1 MTDRPPE
8 SEFSFSYSR
17 SGGKGGQNVNKVS
30 TKVTLHWNVDVSPS
44 FTPYEK
50 VRLKGDPTLSS
61 KISKSGDVV
70 ITEQGTRSQDMNR
83 ETLVRRLYEMIAY
96 ALRPIIHRKKT
107 KPTRG
112 SKERRIQGKKMRGEI
127 KGMRGKVRE

>member
-1 MTDRPPE
+1 MITRPPE
-8 SEFSFSYSR
+8 SEFQFSFSR

-30 TKVTLHWNVDVSPS
+30 TKVTLHWNIESSPS

-50 VRLKGDPTLSS
+50 IRIKGDPVLSG
-61 KISKSGDVV
+61 KLSKSGDIVL
-70 ITEQGTRSQDMNR
+70 TEQGTRSQDLNR
-83 ETLVRRLYEMIAY
+83 ETLIKRFYELITY

-107 KPTRG
+107 RPTRG
-112 SKERRIQGKKMRGEI
+112 SKERRIQGKKLRGEI